1 VADRAVA
8 LRGSASQKNSQNET
22 IISPSETKRF
32 AGRVVSHWN
41 PYGSRIRHFAG
52 LFVFNDLSPFSFRRF
67 RSMLF
72 RPLERRPIASRSA
85 LRRAAL
91 AIRHSIMVS

>member
-1 VADRAVA
+1 LAA
-8 LRGSASQKNSQNET
+8 LLRNFFAATRSDAPTDEEGRPTAPLRVGASTGPKNGQNET
-22 IISPSETKRF
+22 LISPGETKRF

-41 PYGSRIRHFAG
+41 HYGRRIRHFAG

-72 RPLERRPIASRSA
+72 
-85 LRRAAL
+85 
-91 AIRHSIMVS
+91 